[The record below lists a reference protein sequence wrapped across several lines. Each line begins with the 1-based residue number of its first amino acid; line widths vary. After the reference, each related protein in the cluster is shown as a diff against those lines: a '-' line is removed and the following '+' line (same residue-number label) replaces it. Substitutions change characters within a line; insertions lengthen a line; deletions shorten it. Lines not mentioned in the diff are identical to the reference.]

1 MACLREDPRGSQLI
15 NQRRAFGDRLRR
27 QRERLG
33 VSLTEIAETTKV
45 AASLFASLERGDC
58 SRWPGGVYNRAFIRG
73 YARAV
78 KLDPDEM
85 AAEFAECYET
95 PVAEAPPRTPAK
107 SSNEIPARPALR
119 LSIDVDPAEGL
130 QRFARAAAL
139 AVADL
144 LAIAALAAVVVLTT
158 GGPLWRSLAVT
169 AIAYHVLV
177 RVIAGMPRLN
187 RLAGRTHS
195 ATPEPL
201 VEPIEGE
208 TEVPVSGTAS
218 TVA

>member
-1 MACLREDPRGSQLI
+1 MI

-27 QRERLG
+27 QRERQG
-33 VSLTEIAETTKV
+33 VSLTEIAEATKV

-78 KLDPDEM
+78 KLDPDET

-107 SSNEIPARPALR
+107 SPNEIPARPALR
-119 LSIDVDPAEGL
+119 LTLEADSGEGL
-130 QRFARAAAL
+130 RRVARAAAL

-144 LAIAALAAVVVLTT
+144 LAIAALATAVVLMT

-169 AIAYHVLV
+169 AVAYHVLL
-177 RVIAGMPRLN
+177 RVIGGLPRLN
-187 RLAGRTHS
+187 RLAGRTAT

-201 VEPIEGE
+201 VEAIEGE
-208 TEVPVSGTAS
+208 PEVPVSGTAS